1 MGFRENLKHELG
13 YNDMAVKQLASLS
26 GVQKRAIDNYLRTK
40 NPAMPVADAAV
51 KIARALGVT
60 VEYLVLGEE
69 QPLLLEIRKISRNL
83 HKVSVRDRRLIADLL
98 ESMIK
103 RKNSEAKAER

>member
-1 MGFRENLKHELG
+1 MGFNENLRLELV

-26 GVQKRAIDNYLRTK
+26 GVQKRAIDNYLRAK
-40 NPAMPVADAAV
+40 DPAMPAADAAV
-51 KIARALGVT
+51 KIARTLGVT

-69 QPLLLEIRKISRNL
+69 QPVLQEVRKISRNL
-83 HKVSVRDRRLIADLL
+83 HKVNVRDRRLIADLL

-103 RKNSEAKAER
+103 RKDAE

>member
-1 MGFRENLKHELG
+1 MGFKKHLKLELD
-13 YNDMAVKQLASLS
+13 YNDMTVNQLASLS

-40 NPAMPVADAAV
+40 NPAMPVADNAV

-69 QPLLLEIRKISRNL
+69 QPGLQEVRRISRNL
-83 HKVSVRDRRLIADLL
+83 HKVSARDRRLIADLL

-103 RKNSEAKAER
+103 RKDTENPPI

>member
-1 MGFRENLKHELG
+1 
-13 YNDMAVKQLASLS
+13 MAVSRLASLS

-40 NPAMPVADAAV
+40 KPAMPVADAAV
-51 KIARALGVT
+51 KIARALEVT

-69 QPLLLEIRKISRNL
+69 QPVLREIRRISRNL
-83 HKVSVRDRRLIADLL
+83 QKVSARDRRLIADLL

-103 RKNSEAKAER
+103 RKNSEVKG